1 MWGFA
6 ASCGIDTDMHEDVQR
21 LPRASLAGCGEGRH
35 GPLTMDGTL
44 REEFE
49 AALGETSTLAFR
61 VAYSVLRCREE
72 AEDVAQEAL
81 VRAYRRFHQLRDRTR
96 LRAWLVRITFR
107 LALDEQ
113 RARRRR
119 LAREHEAARAA
130 LDDTRAAVDAPDE
143 SARLWRA
150 IDQLPE
156 GLRWPI
162 VLAAIEGHDIRSV
175 AALLDLP
182 EGTIKSRLFRARQR
196 LKELL
201 Q

>member
-1 MWGFA
+1 
-6 ASCGIDTDMHEDVQR
+6 MHEDVQR
-21 LPRASLAGCGEGRH
+21 LPRASFAGRGEGRH
-35 GPLTMDGTL
+35 GSLTVGDSL

-49 AALGETSTLAFR
+49 ATLGESSRLAFR
-61 VAYSVLRCREE
+61 VAYSVLRSREE

-81 VRAYRRFHQLRDRTR
+81 VRAYRRFHQLRDQTR

-107 LALDEQ
+107 LALDQQ
-113 RARRRR
+113 RASRRRMV
-119 LAREHEAARAA
+119 REHEAARA
-130 LDDTRAAVDAPDE
+130 LDEARTTGEATDE
-143 SARLWRA
+143 TERLWRA
-150 IDQLPE
+150 IDQLPD

-162 VLAAIEGHDIRSV
+162 VLAAIDGYDIRSV

-182 EGTIKSRLFRARQR
+182 EGTVKSRLFRARQR

>member
-1 MWGFA
+1 MP
-6 ASCGIDTDMHEDVQR
+6 IDTDMHEDVQR
-21 LPRASLAGCGEGRH
+21 LPGASLVGCGEG
-35 GPLTMDGTL
+35 GSLAVADTL

-49 AALGETSTLAFR
+49 AMLGETSTLAFR
-61 VAYSVLRCREE
+61 VAFSVLRCREE

-96 LRAWLVRITFR
+96 LRAWLVRIAFR
-107 LALDEQ
+107 LALDQQ
-113 RARRRR
+113 RACRRRQ
-119 LAREHEAARAA
+119 AREQEAARA
-130 LDDTRAAVDAPDE
+130 LDDTRPAVDAQDE

-150 IDQLPE
+150 IDRLPE
-156 GLRWPI
+156 GLRWPL

>member
-1 MWGFA
+1 
-6 ASCGIDTDMHEDVQR
+6 MHEDVQR

-35 GPLTMDGTL
+35 GTLTVDDTL

-49 AALGETSTLAFR
+49 ATLGETSTLAFR

-81 VRAYRRFHQLRDRTR
+81 VRAYRRFHQLRDRAR

-107 LALDEQ
+107 LALDQQ
-113 RARRRR
+113 RASRRR
-119 LAREHEAARAA
+119 LAREHEAARA
-130 LDDTRAAVDAPDE
+130 LDAARVAADAPDE
-143 SARLWRA
+143 SERLWRA

-162 VLAAIEGHDIRSV
+162 VLAAIDGHDIRSV

-182 EGTIKSRLFRARQR
+182 EGTVKSRLFRARQR

>member
-1 MWGFA
+1 
-6 ASCGIDTDMHEDVQR
+6 MHEGVQR
-21 LPRASLAGCGEGRH
+21 LPRASLTGCAEGRH
-35 GPLTMDGTL
+35 GLVAVDETL

-49 AALGETSTLAFR
+49 ATLAETSTLAFR

-81 VRAYRRFHQLRDRTR
+81 VRAFRRFHQLRDRTR
-96 LRAWLVRITFR
+96 LRAWLVRLTFR
-107 LALDEQ
+107 LALDQQ
-113 RARRRR
+113 RACRRR
-119 LAREHEAARAA
+119 LAREHEAARAMN
-130 LDDTRAAVDAPDE
+130 DTRVKTEAPDE
-143 SARLWRA
+143 SARLWHA
-150 IDQLPE
+150 IDRLPA

>member
-1 MWGFA
+1 
-6 ASCGIDTDMHEDVQR
+6 MHEDVQR
-21 LPRASLAGCGEGRH
+21 LPRASLAGYGEGRH
-35 GPLTMDGTL
+35 GPLAVDDTL

-49 AALGETSTLAFR
+49 ATLGETSTLAFR

-107 LALDEQ
+107 LALDQQ
-113 RARRRR
+113 RACRRR
-119 LAREHEAARAA
+119 LAREHQAARA
-130 LDDTRAAVDAPDE
+130 LDDTRAAVDTPEE
-143 SARLWRA
+143 SACLWRA
-150 IDQLPE
+150 IDQLPD

>member
-1 MWGFA
+1 
-6 ASCGIDTDMHEDVQR
+6 MHEGVQR
-21 LPRASLAGCGEGRH
+21 LSRESLAGCADGRH
-35 GPLTMDGTL
+35 GPVAVDDSL
-44 REEFE
+44 RKEFE
-49 AALGETSTLAFR
+49 STLGETSTLAFR

-96 LRAWLVRITFR
+96 LRAWLVRLTWR

-119 LAREHEAARAA
+119 LAREHEAARAM
-130 LDDTRAAVDAPDE
+130 DGTRTTGEAPEE

-196 LKELL
+196 LRELL